1 MTTTRGGLSV
11 ISTSSKGLNAVLLRR
26 RRSLVVVASS
36 SIPPS
41 SSYYSPP
48 PLPPGAAT
56 EYALVAEVA
65 ESSNSE
71 KGGGSMPF
79 GGLDSMSAPST
90 STSEDDG
97 IVTVAVD
104 DEDPSEK
111 TGLNPFNVGRIF
123 TATGRERVRRRRPS
137 RLSRLSVSVYLGGR
151 LTRHHH
157 RWDLI
162 RLRARSHG
170 QERRIRRSRRNG
182 TTGTNRRGEQR
193 KIKPSGE

>member
-1 MTTTRGGLSV
+1 
-11 ISTSSKGLNAVLLRR
+11 
-26 RRSLVVVASS
+26 
-36 SIPPS
+36 
-41 SSYYSPP
+41 
-48 PLPPGAAT
+48 
-56 EYALVAEVA
+56 
-65 ESSNSE
+65 
-71 KGGGSMPF
+71 MPF
-79 GGLDSMSAPST
+79 GGLDSVRAPST

-97 IVTVAVD
+97 IVTVTVD

-111 TGLNPFNVGRIF
+111 TGLNPAQRRQNIHGLP
-123 TATGRERVRRRRPS
+123 GRERVRRRRPS
-137 RLSRLSVSVYLGGR
+137 RLSRLSVSVYFGGR